1 MSISNREKDFDS
13 DIFIGLS
20 LPLRGGELGFFKQT
34 QTTFEQVKHNIK
46 NLLLTM
52 KGERPF
58 LPEFGS
64 DLYSILFD
72 PIQSDTTMKVEDAIK
87 DAMKMWLP
95 HVVINRIDVMTS
107 EQNPN
112 QIDVSL
118 EFGVTIEPGVFDSLQ
133 LTFFSNF

>member
-1 MSISNREKDFDS
+1 
-13 DIFIGLS
+13 
-20 LPLRGGELGFFKQT
+20 
-34 QTTFEQVKHNIK
+34 
-46 NLLLTM
+46 M

-64 DLYSILFD
+64 NLYSILFD
-72 PIQSDTTMKVEDAIK
+72 PIQSDTTMRVEEAIK

-95 HVVINRIDVMTS
+95 HVIINRIDVMTN

-118 EFGVTIEPGVFDSLQ
+118 EFGVTIEPGIFDSLQ

>member
-1 MSISNREKDFDS
+1 MGALENDLNPDTW
-13 DIFIGLS
+13 IGLS
-20 LPLRGGELGFFKQT
+20 FPLGRSTSGFFQQT
-34 QTTFEQVKHNIK
+34 QTTLEQTSHNIK

-72 PIQSDTTMKVEDAIK
+72 PIQSDTTMKVEEAIK
-87 DAMKMWLP
+87 DAMKTWLP
-95 HVVINRIDVMTS
+95 HVVVNRIDVIVD